1 MPLPILRL
9 HTPRG
14 EGMGR
19 VPQLRH
25 ARPLRRRLPALPPNA
40 VPAIDM
46 FHIVKLVV
54 SAMDSARYRAF
65 KEDRGDPINGYAKKH
80 RRDFLCRQGGPA
92 MGRRDM
98 LARALMASG
107 GLLDVYEAEQAMLGM
122 VDGLAKRPPKEELEW
137 IAPRLEKSGI
147 ADAHKA
153 AESIRKWMMPQISKT
168 FELRVAGEM
177 HSSSISEPRNAQ
189 IKELISASNGLVD
202 FKRMRKRVLF
212 MYSDGTER
220 ESPKAD
226 EGGDPGAKD
235 GEEAPRIPVNGRRA
249 ETTRNLRSPSTPT
262 TQNHAGFKRAQKS
275 PG

>member
-1 MPLPILRL
+1 M
-9 HTPRG
+9 
-14 EGMGR
+14 
-19 VPQLRH
+19 
-25 ARPLRRRLPALPPNA
+25 PPNA

-153 AESIRKWMMPQISKT
+153 AESIRKWMIPQISKT

-226 EGGDPGAKD
+226 EGGDPGPKD